1 VPRARLFC
9 LAAAVL
15 CTAAC
20 GGGGGKKT
28 AGEEVALVQGT
39 SDYAV
44 GPVRATFLVID
55 RQSRLIEKPR
65 AAVTVTDSDGT
76 TVATTTAAL
85 EPIGIPGVSEA
96 ATGDAHSIY
105 VARFRIAKPGRYTL
119 AAQPDGASI
128 HGVGTLDVAQHPR
141 APAVGDRA
149 IPSRTPTIAST
160 HGNLAELT
168 TAEPPDRS
176 LLRYSVADS
185 VKAHVP
191 FVLVFATPKFCQSR
205 TCGPTVDV
213 AKAVQKRVPGG
224 RFIHVEIYK
233 DNNPAQGENRWVGEW
248 HLPSE
253 PLVFVVGRDGRIK
266 SRFEGSVSV
275 AELERGARAAFRS
288 P

>member
-1 VPRARLFC
+1 MPRARLFC

-20 GGGGGKKT
+20 GGGGGKK

-44 GPVRATFLVID
+44 GPVRSSFLVID
-55 RQSRLIEKPR
+55 RQSRAIEQPT
-65 AAVTVTDSDGT
+65 AAVTVDGLRRQDGR
-76 TVATTTAAL
+76 ARPRRSSSRSASRA
-85 EPIGIPGVSEA
+85 SEA
-96 ATGDAHSIY
+96 ATAERRNIY
-105 VARFRIAKPGRYTL
+105 VARFADREAGAVHAHR
-119 AAQPDGASI
+119 AARRERRSEAWRRS
-128 HGVGTLDVAQHPR
+128 TSRAHPR

-176 LLRYSVADS
+176 LLQYSVADS

-213 AKAVQKRVPGG
+213 AKAVQKQVPGG

-233 DNNPAQGENRWVGEW
+233 DNNPAQGD
-248 HLPSE
+248 E
-253 PLVFVVGRDGRIK
+253 PLGRR
-266 SRFEGSVSV
+266 V
-275 AELERGARAAFRS
+275 APPERALGVRRRA
-288 P
+288 

>member
-20 GGGGGKKT
+20 GGGGTKKAT
-28 AGEEVALVQGT
+28 GEEVALVQGT

-44 GPVRATFLVID
+44 GPVRSSFLVID
-55 RQSRLIEKPR
+55 RQSRAVERPT
-65 AAVTVTDSDGT
+65 AAVTVTDSDGK
-76 TVATTTAAL
+76 TVATTQAKL
-85 EPIGIPGVSEA
+85 EPIGIPGSEA
-96 ATGDAHSIY
+96 ATGGLHNIY
-105 VARFRIAKPGRYTL
+105 VAQFQIAKPGRYTL
-119 AAQPDGASI
+119 TAQPAGASI
-128 HGVGTLDVAQHPR
+128 RGVATLDVAKHPK
-141 APAVGDRA
+141 APEVGDRA

-176 LLRYSVADS
+176 LLQYSVADS

-253 PLVFVVGRDGRIK
+253 PWVFVVGRDGRIK
-266 SRFEGSVSV
+266 ARFEGSVSV
-275 AELERGARAAFRS
+275 AELAGAARAAFA